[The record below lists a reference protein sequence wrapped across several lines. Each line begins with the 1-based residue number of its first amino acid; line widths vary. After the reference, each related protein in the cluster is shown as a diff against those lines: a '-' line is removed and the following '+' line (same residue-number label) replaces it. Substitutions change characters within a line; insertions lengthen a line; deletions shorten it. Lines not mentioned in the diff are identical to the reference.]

1 MLDRCIERVP
11 LPPSFHPLL
20 SLPLDNRSLGNI
32 DIDIDVWPICI
43 QVKRPSNHVSNPLAT
58 NLLAL
63 PTPPPPSDNPTWKIA
78 FLEIYVTLSSPP
90 LPLFPSL
97 PFKERKSEL
106 IFHFTSSKVMT
117 LLPHCQK
124 SRVDINI
131 GGGDVGDTN

>member
-63 PTPPPPSDNPTWKIA
+63 PTLPPRLIIRREKLRFSRYTWPSP
-78 FLEIYVTLSSPP
+78 PP